1 MARKRVNLGHVI
13 MARDTVT
20 AKCIFPPVVPRAKS
34 RAGITKSRSAK
45 TYARIYAARP
55 RRRSPHCRPANLLS

>member
-34 RAGITKSRSAK
+34 RAGITKLRSAK
-45 TYARIYAARP
+45 TYACIYAA
-55 RRRSPHCRPANLLS
+55 